1 MPLPNYRGVVWHAST
16 FFEKKS
22 MNNQDLLRQ
31 AFARSLNVPL
41 ETITDNLAYNTIR
54 EWDSVA
60 HMVLVVEIESTFN
73 IMFDTD
79 DIIDMSSFAKAVEI
93 VAKYGVAC

>member
-1 MPLPNYRGVVWHAST
+1 
-16 FFEKKS
+16 

-41 ETITDNLAYNTIR
+41 ETITDDLAYNTIR

-60 HMVLVVEIESTFN
+60 HMALVVEIESTFN

-79 DIIDMSSFAKAVEI
+79 DIIDMSSFAKAVDI
-93 VAKYGVAC
+93 VAKYGVVC